1 MKLVSALD
9 DLRHTT
15 LCAFSGALRKLEYLA
30 GLQTAEKKHSHWGLE
45 RVYGASTAEKT
56 LNQEHKAIFGE
67 ILATP
72 LRALSQEAEDACKVD
87 GVEAGPTTWK
97 NFKPEQ
103 EASSRPSRA
112 PDPPGTSIQCFRR
125 WRHWLVVGQA
135 PPPPKPHRDADDLPN
150 NFSFLRVAQNL
161 SSHRR

>member
-1 MKLVSALD
+1 MKLISALD

-15 LCAFSGALRKLEYLA
+15 LCAFAGALRKLEYLA

-56 LNQEHKAIFGE
+56 LNQEHQAIFGE

-87 GVEAGPTTWK
+87 GVEVEPYLEKLHTRAGSFVPPQPGAGSTRHFNSVLQALAALARSRPSSAT
-97 NFKPEQ
+97 PQ
-103 EASSRPSRA
+103 ASSRRR
-112 PDPPGTSIQCFRR
+112 PPAR
-125 WRHWLVVGQA
+125 
-135 PPPPKPHRDADDLPN
+135 
-150 NFSFLRVAQNL
+150 
-161 SSHRR
+161 